1 MAENPNKISQIQ
13 IGAVT
18 YDICDATAR
27 NHTITD
33 DDYIIVD
40 NNLDLTSEINNNYID
55 GKSFLIKDSEGQS
68 RVSLKG
74 INYEPSGNQ
83 GFRLQ
88 AHRSVNKG
96 DDYIDDVY
104 NTLELVISPTGQP
117 IVGMTQN
124 SKSAW
129 RSTLELGTTA
139 PSTILWSGTNL
150 MTSGTDQVANLS
162 ANISTCPSGVALH
175 WQPYIDEKAVTY
187 YHRYTFVPKN
197 YPFGQGLMVTLFGNL
212 LSNFACKYIYVHDN
226 KIVGND
232 SNDDTGTSNGIT
244 YTNNWWVLTQVIAV

>member
-74 INYEPSGNQ
+74 VNYEPSGNQ

-88 AHRSVNKG
+88 AHRSVNN
-96 DDYIDDVY
+96 DDVY

-117 IVGMTQN
+117 TVGMTQN
-124 SKSAW
+124 ARSAW

-139 PSTILWSGTNL
+139 PGTILWSGAYNMIANQT
-150 MTSGTDQVANLS
+150 ANLS
-162 ANISTCPSGVALH
+162 ANVSSCMTGIVLH
-175 WQPYIDEKAVTY
+175 WQVYINGALENYD
-187 YHRYTFVPKN
+187 HNYTFIPKTHTN
-197 YPFGQGLMVTLFGNL
+197 GSGIGCTLSTGGGNTIG
-212 LSNFACKYIYVHDN
+212 FKYVYVANDR
-226 KIVGND
+226 ITGND
-232 SNDDTGTSNGIT
+232 LNDDTGTKNGIT
-244 YTNNWWVLTQVIAV
+244 VANNRWVLSQVIAV